1 MSIKDNIAIVQQQ
14 LKQAAIQS
22 GRTPEDIRL
31 IAVSKTKSTELILQ
45 ALAAGQIAFGENRVQ
60 EALGKIEALTE
71 NPLVEWH
78 LIGHLQKNKVKFCP
92 GKFQWIHTLDSTELA
107 EKLEARSAFAQK
119 KINVLLQVNLS
130 QEITKSGLHDL
141 EDILQVSETIL
152 SGKWL
157 KLRGLMTIPPPNIGE
172 TPTRKI
178 YEKLRVWRDKLQQEL
193 DSAEITELSMGM
205 TADFHWAI
213 QEGATM
219 IRVGSAIFGERN
231 EDMDCPTNM

>member
-1 MSIKDNIAIVQQQ
+1 MPIKDNISIVQQQ

-22 GRTPEDIRL
+22 GRTPGDIRL

-107 EKLEARSAFAQK
+107 EKLEARSAFALK

-130 QEITKSGLHDL
+130 REITKSGLHDW

-157 KLRGLMTIPPPNIGE
+157 KLRGLMTIPAPNIGE
-172 TPTRKI
+172 TSTRKI

>member
-71 NPLVEWH
+71 NPLLEWH

-107 EKLEARSAFAQK
+107 EKLEARSAFALK

-130 QEITKSGLHDL
+130 REITKSVLHNW

-157 KLRGLMTIPPPNIGE
+157 KLRGLMTIPAPNIGE

>member
-1 MSIKDNIAIVQQQ
+1 VPIKDNISIVQQQ

-22 GRTPEDIRL
+22 GRTQEDIRL

-107 EKLEARSAFAQK
+107 EKLEARSAFVQK

-130 QEITKSGLHDL
+130 QEITKSGLHDW
-141 EDILQVSETIL
+141 EDILKVSETIL

-157 KLRGLMTIPPPNIGE
+157 KLRGLMTIPTPNIGE

-231 EDMDCPTNM
+231 

>member
-31 IAVSKTKSTELILQ
+31 IAVSKTKSTEMILK

-107 EKLEARSAFAQK
+107 EKLEARSAFALK

-130 QEITKSGLHDL
+130 REITKSGLHDW

-157 KLRGLMTIPPPNIGE
+157 KLRGLMTIPAPNIGE
-172 TPTRKI
+172 TSTRKI

>member
-1 MSIKDNIAIVQQQ
+1 VSIKDNIAIVQQQ

-31 IAVSKTKSTELILQ
+31 IAVSKTKSTEMILK

-71 NPLVEWH
+71 NPLLEWH

-107 EKLEARSAFAQK
+107 EKLEARSAFVQK

-130 QEITKSGLHDL
+130 QEISKSGLHDW

-157 KLRGLMTIPPPNIGE
+157 KLRGLMTIPAPNIGE

-231 EDMDCPTNM
+231 

>member
-22 GRTPEDIRL
+22 GRTQEDIRL
-31 IAVSKTKSTELILQ
+31 IAVSKTKSTEMILQ

-71 NPLVEWH
+71 NPLIEWH

-130 QEITKSGLHDL
+130 QEITKSGLHDW

-157 KLRGLMTIPPPNIGE
+157 KLRGLMTIPAPNIGE

>member
-31 IAVSKTKSTELILQ
+31 IAVSKTKSTEMILQ
-45 ALAAGQIAFGENRVQ
+45 ALAAGQISFGENRVQ

-119 KINVLLQVNLS
+119 KISVLLQVNLS
-130 QEITKSGLHDL
+130 GKLPNPDYMTGRIFCKYQKLYYLVNGLNCVD
-141 EDILQVSETIL
+141 
-152 SGKWL
+152 
-157 KLRGLMTIPPPNIGE
+157 
-172 TPTRKI
+172 
-178 YEKLRVWRDKLQQEL
+178 
-193 DSAEITELSMGM
+193 
-205 TADFHWAI
+205 
-213 QEGATM
+213 
-219 IRVGSAIFGERN
+219 
-231 EDMDCPTNM
+231 

>member
-1 MSIKDNIAIVQQQ
+1 MSIKENLAIVRQQ

-22 GRTPEDIRL
+22 GRIPEDVRL
-31 IAVSKTKSTELILQ
+31 IAVSKTKPVDMIRD
-45 ALAAGQIAFGENRVQ
+45 ALSAKQIVFGENRVQ
-60 EALGKIEALTE
+60 EALEKIEALTD
-71 NPLVEWH
+71 NPELEWH

-92 GKFQWIHTLDSTELA
+92 GNFQWIHTLDSTELA
-107 EKLEARSAFAQK
+107 EKLEARSAFSQK
-119 KINVLLQVNLS
+119 RINVLLQVNLS
-130 QEITKSGLHDL
+130 QEITKSGLHDW

-157 KLRGLMTIPPPNIGE
+157 KLRGLMTIPSPNMGE

-193 DSAEITELSMGM
+193 DSEEITELSMGM

-231 EDMDCPTNM
+231 EDMDYPTNM

>member
-31 IAVSKTKSTELILQ
+31 IAVSKTKSTEMILK

-130 QEITKSGLHDL
+130 REITKSGLHDW

-157 KLRGLMTIPPPNIGE
+157 KLRGLMTIPTPNIGE

>member
-1 MSIKDNIAIVQQQ
+1 VSIKDNIAIVQQQ

-22 GRTPEDIRL
+22 GRTPGDIRL
-31 IAVSKTKSTELILQ
+31 IAVSKTKSTEMILQ
-45 ALAAGQIAFGENRVQ
+45 ALATGQISFGENRVQ
-60 EALGKIEALTE
+60 EALGKIEALTKT
-71 NPLVEWH
+71 PLVEWH

-92 GKFQWIHTLDSTELA
+92 GNFQRIHTLDSTELA

-130 QEITKSGLHDL
+130 QEINKSGLHDW

-152 SGKWL
+152 TGKWL
-157 KLRGLMTIPPPNIGE
+157 KLRGLMTIPAPNIGE

-178 YEKLRVWRDKLQQEL
+178 YEKLRVWRDKLRQEL
-193 DSAEITELSMGM
+193 DSVEITELSMGM

-213 QEGATM
+213 HEGATM
-219 IRVGSAIFGERN
+219 IRVGSAIFGGRN

>member
-1 MSIKDNIAIVQQQ
+1 MAFDWSFAK
-14 LKQAAIQS
+14 KQ
-22 GRTPEDIRL
+22 
-31 IAVSKTKSTELILQ
+31 SKVLS
-45 ALAAGQIAFGENRVQ
+45 R
-60 EALGKIEALTE
+60 
-71 NPLVEWH
+71 
-78 LIGHLQKNKVKFCP
+78 KFSVDSY
-92 GKFQWIHTLDSTELA
+92 LDSTELA

-130 QEITKSGLHDL
+130 REITKSGLHDW
-141 EDILQVSETIL
+141 EDILKVSETIL

-157 KLRGLMTIPPPNIGE
+157 KLRGLMTIPAPNMGE

-193 DSAEITELSMGM
+193 DSEEITELSMGM
-205 TADFHWAI
+205 TADFNWAI

-231 EDMDCPTNM
+231 EDMDYPTNM

>member
-31 IAVSKTKSTELILQ
+31 IAVSKTKSTEMILQ

-130 QEITKSGLHDL
+130 REITKSGLHDW

-157 KLRGLMTIPPPNIGE
+157 KLRGLMTIPAPNIGE

>member
-31 IAVSKTKSTELILQ
+31 IAVSKTKSTEMILQ
-45 ALAAGQIAFGENRVQ
+45 ALTAGQIAFGENRVQ

-78 LIGHLQKNKVKFCP
+78 LIGHLQKNKVKLCP
-92 GKFQWIHTLDSTELA
+92 GNFPWIHTLDSTELA

-130 QEITKSGLHDL
+130 REITKSGLHDW
-141 EDILQVSETIL
+141 EDILKVSETIL

-157 KLRGLMTIPPPNIGE
+157 KLRGLMTIPAPNIGE

-231 EDMDCPTNM
+231 EDMDYPTNM